1 MLAPLAS
8 DPLLHFLASSL
19 LNHGKR
25 ARVDRIVFC
34 ALLYIHALTPAPPL
48 PILRHALVTASPAD
62 NKNKSGKTVEERPA
76 RDIIAVV
83 HGYSKTITDK
93 EQTHKR
99 AMVNR
104 GNALVK

>member
-1 MLAPLAS
+1 MRASVHAVLAAS
-8 DPLLHFLASSL
+8 
-19 LNHGKR
+19 
-25 ARVDRIVFC
+25 
-34 ALLYIHALTPAPPL
+34 
-48 PILRHALVTASPAD
+48 
-62 NKNKSGKTVEERPA
+62 KNKSGKTVEERPA

-104 GNALVK
+104 YVQH